1 MSETSS
7 YHHIFARN
15 CSVCRIARP
24 VAQDFLERYH
34 PLKYTNCRYKYGIY
48 ISRQGHEDLPE
59 GTLVAVATFAGP
71 RKWDKEGK
79 LIRSYEWVRYFT
91 LPGTRVAGGMGK
103 VLQTFIEEVA
113 PDDIMTYV
121 DADLSNG
128 ESYKLLGFEEDGEK
142 VFANGKRSLK
152 LRLKRTQYDSSL

>member
-1 MSETSS
+1 MEETSA
-7 YHHIFARN
+7 YQHIFARN
-15 CSVCRIARP
+15 CTVVRIPRP
-24 VAQDFLERYH
+24 VAQAFLDEYH

-48 ISRQGHEDLPE
+48 ITRKGHGGLEE

-71 RKWDKEGK
+71 RKWDKKGR

-103 VLQTFIEEVA
+103 VLQTFIEEVD

-121 DADLSNG
+121 DAERSEG
-128 ESYKLLGFEEDGEK
+128 ESYKLLGFQEEGEK
-142 VFANGKRSLK
+142 EFPNGRRSLK
-152 LRLKRTQYDSSL
+152 LRLKRTDY